1 MDVSSI
7 AKQLADF
14 VKPYNN
20 LKIKVEV
27 KIMTK
32 EDLIKQLNVL
42 IHKIN
47 SEGSKTATFRIK
59 QYTDMIRLV
68 ETFPSEDIDELD
80 KLSDWFIRNGKK
92 NPKKMIEKIKTYQD
106 TGYFPEVKEALKSPL
121 IQAVIN
127 LTKVANIGPAKAKEL
142 FNKYKIVTIDD
153 LKKKFSEDKSIIHG
167 KQQLGL
173 KYHDDLLK
181 RIPREEMIA
190 YNTILQEICRKISP
204 EMKFSI
210 NGSFRRENS
219 SSGDIDVL
227 ISGPKGKNQE
237 LRNKFIEELK
247 KSGIIK
253 DILASGKKKFMGISR
268 LDGYSI
274 YRHIDIIDTDIEM
287 YPFAQLYFTGSGGFN
302 SHMRLLALKKGYSLN
317 EYCISDKKTKK
328 AVDEALIQEKI
339 GKSTIETEKDIFRFL
354 ELDYVVPSK
363 RNTLTLSKIL

>member
-1 MDVSSI
+1 MTISDI
-7 AKQLADF
+7 ERQLADF

-27 KIMTK
+27 KIMAK
-32 EDLIKQLNVL
+32 DDLIKQLNVL

-47 SEGSKTATFRIK
+47 SEGSKTAVFRIK
-59 QYTDMIRLV
+59 QYTDMIRLI
-68 ETFPSEDIDELD
+68 ETFPCEDIENLV
-80 KLSDWFIRNGKK
+80 KLSEWFIKNGKK
-92 NPKKMIEKIKTYQD
+92 TPQKMIEKIKIYQES
-106 TGYFPEVKEALKSPL
+106 GYFPEVKEALKSPL

-142 FNKYKIVTIDD
+142 YNKYEIVTVEN

-181 RIPREEMIA
+181 RIPREEMFA
-190 YNTILQEICRKISP
+190 YNSILEDICIKISP
-204 EMKFSI
+204 DMKFSI
-210 NGSFRRENS
+210 NGSFRRETS

-237 LRNKFIEELK
+237 LRNQFIEELK
-247 KSGIIK
+247 KSGIIR

-268 LDGYSI
+268 LDGYSTH
-274 YRHIDIIDTDIEM
+274 RHIDIIDTDIET

-328 AVDEALIQEKI
+328 PVEESLIQDKL
-339 GKSTIETEKDIFRFL
+339 GKSTIETEEDIFKFL
-354 ELDYVVPSK
+354 ELAYVKPSE
-363 RNTLTLSKIL
+363 RNTLTLSKII

>member
-1 MDVSSI
+1 MAI
-7 AKQLADF
+7 PRITKELADF
-14 VKPYNN
+14 VKQYNN

-27 KIMTK
+27 KIMAK

-59 QYTDMIRLV
+59 QYTDMIRLI
-68 ETFPSEDIDELD
+68 ETFPSEHIEDLS
-80 KLSDWFIRNGKK
+80 KLSEWFIRNGKK
-92 NPKKMIEKIKTYQD
+92 NPQKMIEKIKIYQE
-106 TGYFPEVKEALKSPL
+106 TGYFPQVKEALKSPL
-121 IQAVIN
+121 IQSVIN

-142 FNKYKIVTIDD
+142 YNKYKIVTIKD
-153 LKKKFSEDKSIIHG
+153 LEKKFSEDNSIIHS

-181 RIPREEMIA
+181 RIPRKEMLA
-190 YNTILQEICRKISP
+190 YNTILQKICAEISP
-204 EMKFSI
+204 DMKFSI
-210 NGSFRRENS
+210 NGSFRRETS

-237 LRNKFIEELK
+237 LRNTFIEELK
-247 KSGIIK
+247 KSGIIR

-268 LDGYSI
+268 LDGYSTH
-274 YRHIDIIDTDIEM
+274 RHIDIIDTDIET

-328 AVDEALIQEKI
+328 AVEKSLIQEKL
-339 GKSTIETEKDIFRFL
+339 GKSTIETEHDIFKFL
-354 ELDYVVPSK
+354 ELDYVKPSK